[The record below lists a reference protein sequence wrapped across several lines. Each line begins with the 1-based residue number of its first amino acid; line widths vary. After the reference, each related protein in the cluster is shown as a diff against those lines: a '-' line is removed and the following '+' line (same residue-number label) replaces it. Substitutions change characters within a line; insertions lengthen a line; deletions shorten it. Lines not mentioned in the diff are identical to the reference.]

1 MRLIIS
7 KMISKEL
14 GLSIVDIDKMLEVPP
29 KDELGDFA
37 FPCFSLAKKL
47 EHLGYPLPKNKNP
60 LIVAEDLCKK
70 FRKKLP
76 RGISNVD
83 FNGGYVNFF
92 VDKNFLV
99 KRVFEEVLEEGFGE
113 NKNGLNKNIVID
125 MSSPNIAKPFGIGHL
140 RSTII
145 GNSIGKICEAN
156 GYSVTK
162 INYLGDWGTQFGKI
176 IFGFKKWGDA
186 DKLKKNPSKH
196 LLELYVRAND
206 KKFESEVRNEFK
218 KLEGGDKENI
228 LLWKKFKKLSLKDFE
243 SIYNFLG
250 ISFDVVSGE
259 SNYNNKMNLV
269 VDDLRKKKLLKK
281 DDGAEIVD
289 LSGENLGIS
298 LIQKSDGTSLYATR
312 DLTAAIFRKKEYNF
326 HKMIYE
332 VGNEQ
337 KLHFKQV
344 FKILEKL
351 GYSWSKDCVHVAHGL
366 YLDTDG
372 KKFATRKGKTIFMEE
387 ILAEVVEKARE
398 NLVKKEKLSKAELD
412 KRSKVIALAAI
423 YYGDLKNSR
432 ENNVVFDLNKFTS
445 FEGDTGPYLLYSYAR
460 ANSILKKFGDI
471 ADNFSP
477 AKISDFKSSEIKL
490 LKKIDSFP
498 KVVENSY
505 EKLAPN
511 LIANYSFELSQIF
524 NEFYHSCPVIES
536 DNEDFRLRLV
546 RAFKITLKKSLN
558 LLGIKVL
565 EEM

>member
-7 KMISKEL
+7 KMIANEL
-14 GLSIVDIDKMLEVPP
+14 GLSTGEVDKILEIPP
-29 KDELGDFA
+29 KEDMGDFA

-60 LIVAEDLCKK
+60 LVVAEDLGKK

-76 RGISNVD
+76 KGVSNVD
-83 FNGGYVNFF
+83 FNAGYINFF
-92 VDKNFLV
+92 LDKNFLV
-99 KRVFEEVLEEGFGE
+99 KRVFEEVLKEDFGK
-113 NKNGLNKNIVID
+113 NKNGRNKKIVID

-145 GNSIGKICEAN
+145 GNSLGKICEAN
-156 GYSVTK
+156 GYSVVK

-176 IFGFKKWGDA
+176 IFGFKKWGNEN
-186 DKLKKNPSKH
+186 KLKKNPSKH
-196 LLELYVRAND
+196 LLDLYVRAND

-218 KLEGGDKENI
+218 KLEENDKENI
-228 LLWKKFKKLSLKDFE
+228 LLWKKFKKLSLKEFD
-243 SIYNFLG
+243 SIYDFLG
-250 ISFDVVSGE
+250 IFFDVISGE
-259 SNYNNKMNLV
+259 SNYNGKMDFV
-269 VDDLRKKKLLKK
+269 VENLRKKNFLKK
-281 DDGAEIVD
+281 DDGAEVVD
-289 LSGENLGIS
+289 LSEENLGVS

-337 KLHFKQV
+337 KLHFRQV

-351 GYSWSKDCVHVAHGL
+351 GYSWSKDLIHVAHGL
-366 YLDTDG
+366 YLDKDG
-372 KKFATRKGKTIFMEE
+372 KKFATRKGKTIFMED
-387 ILAEVVEKARE
+387 ILKEVVEKARK
-398 NLVKKEKLSKAELD
+398 NLIKKEKLSKIELD
-412 KRSKVIALAAI
+412 KRSKAIALSAI

-432 ENNVVFDLNKFTS
+432 ENNVVFDLDRFTS

-460 ANSILKKFGDI
+460 ANSILKMANETPKVKLVDLK
-471 ADNFSP
+471 A
-477 AKISDFKSSEIKL
+477 SEVKL

-498 KVVENSY
+498 KIVEKSY

-524 NEFYHSCPVIES
+524 NEFYHSCPVIGSEA
-536 DNEDFRLRLV
+536 EDFRLNLV
-546 RAFKITLKKSLN
+546 LAFKITLKKSLG
-558 LLGIKVL
+558 LLGIKTL